1 MNGTNRYIVTCVNNI
16 ALIPKKESCDP
27 SNPFESSSRSNYK
40 SHNIRKKN
48 DRHLCSHN
56 SVTSVTAATTTS
68 GEHRGDFPLKKKN
81 LRWSD
86 IPPLSRVSNI
96 QRDNAYLWKRERERR
111 GGEGEKKKIK
121 TRQLLGNERVPE
133 SDRTD
138 RRTWPAVQIKAI
150 HLALSRLTIKR
161 NERRWTV
168 IG

>member
-1 MNGTNRYIVTCVNNI
+1 MIHH
-16 ALIPKKESCDP
+16 
-27 SNPFESSSRSNYK
+27 PFESSSRSNYK

-68 GEHRGDFPLKKKN
+68 GEHRGDFPLKKKTSVEATF
-81 LRWSD
+81 RHF
-86 IPPLSRVSNI
+86 RVYQIYNVTMHI
-96 QRDNAYLWKRERERR
+96 YEKERERE
-111 GGEGEKKKIK
+111 GEGREKKKIK